1 MFSLR
6 NFSLSVA
13 TLVLILSSKLVH
25 ADHGRDFLL
34 VQTARLGTIGDVVGI
49 ARQDYSREEGSN
61 AFEFEP
67 LVSWTARDWLSVEV
81 NGDGEKEQGE
91 SFKYEATV
99 PGVRLR
105 FTPKD
110 QALVLG
116 LAARYELAADDDSSD
131 ALKLSSLT
139 TYQLGPWLF
148 GANLNYEKPQD
159 AESEWG
165 YALGIKRE
173 LRHHLSVGLEV
184 AGSLEDEKSGE
195 VVAGLFSE
203 LTHNLQINI
212 GIGTGFKNDV
222 DVTVKTAVILR
233 FGN

>member
-6 NFSLSVA
+6 SCGLGVASMVVISFSKV
-13 TLVLILSSKLVH
+13 VY

-49 ARQDYSREEGSN
+49 ARQDYIREEGSDV
-61 AFEFEP
+61 FEFEP

-81 NGDGEKEQGE
+81 NGDAEKEQGE
-91 SFKYEATV
+91 SLNYEATV

-110 QALVLG
+110 QALVVG
-116 LAARYELAADDDSSD
+116 LAARYELAANDDSSD
-131 ALKLSSLT
+131 VLKLSGLT
-139 TYQLGPWLF
+139 TYELGPWLF
-148 GANLNYEKPQD
+148 GANLDYEKSQD
-159 AESEWG
+159 AASKWG

-195 VVAGLFSE
+195 IVAGLFSE
-203 LTHNLQINI
+203 ITHNLQLNI
-212 GIGTGFKNDV
+212 GIGTGFNNDV
-222 DVTVKTAVILR
+222 DVTVKTAVIMR